1 MCYTKLRGGDIMNRE
16 RQKIETQNITLSL
29 PKNLLQRIKH
39 IAIDKNTSV
48 SRLLAETLEEIVKKE
63 DSYENARLYHIKIL
77 EKGFDLGTEGKVTWR
92 REDLYE
98 R

>member
-1 MCYTKLRGGDIMNRE
+1 MNRGS
-16 RQKIETQNITLSL
+16 QKIEKQNITLSL
-29 PKNLLQRIKH
+29 PKNLLQKIKH

-48 SRLLAETLEEIVKKE
+48 SRLLTETLEEIAKKE
-63 DSYENARLYHIKIL
+63 DAYESARLYHIKIL
-77 EKGFDLGTEGKVTWR
+77 EKGFDLGTHGKIAWR